1 MKNIRLSYQSK
12 NEFQNHN
19 YNTLISKELK
29 DTRSQLEKQMLW
41 HTFNR
46 KMNKNG
52 NVKINIVSWSQI
64 VAENKIKARIIK
76 I

>member
-29 DTRSQLEKQMLW
+29 DTRSKLEKQML
-41 HTFNR
+41 
-46 KMNKNG
+46 
-52 NVKINIVSWSQI
+52 
-64 VAENKIKARIIK
+64 
-76 I
+76 